1 MIFVMVILAKPA
13 SIYSEIGGAMKAA
26 LRNNMT
32 HKLITV
38 GKLVTAGE
46 AYKLMVS
53 SSIRHLPVVDEA
65 GEYIVGMLS
74 DRDLLR
80 SPHSTT
86 PIYELMSAPVRTFD
100 VETPVKKVVQ
110 AMIDEKLSAFIVTGK
125 DEIAGIVT
133 SEDMLILLSK
143 VLEEE
148 QSPKW
153 ILSEFLVNPIFQR
166 TINMASQA
174 GI

>member
-1 MIFVMVILAKPA
+1 
-13 SIYSEIGGAMKAA
+13 MKAA

-38 GKLVTAGE
+38 NKHVTAHE
-46 AYKLMVS
+46 AYKVMVVNW
-53 SSIRHLPVVDEA
+53 IRHLPVTDDS

-80 SPHSTT
+80 SPHPTT
-86 PIYELMSAPVRTFD
+86 PIFELMSAPVKTFD

-110 AMIDEKLSAFIVTGK
+110 TMIDDKVSAFIITEK
-125 DEIAGIVT
+125 EEIVGIVT
-133 SEDMLILLSK
+133 TEDMLLLLAQ
-143 VLEEE
+143 VLEDEE
-148 QSPKW
+148 SPKW
-153 ILSEFLVNPIFQR
+153 ILSEFLVNPVFQR
-166 TINMASQA
+166 AVNMAAQA

>member
-1 MIFVMVILAKPA
+1 
-13 SIYSEIGGAMKAA
+13 MKAT

-32 HKLITV
+32 HN
-38 GKLVTAGE
+38 LVTINKHATAEE
-46 AYKLMVS
+46 AYKLMVTS
-53 SSIRHLPVVDEA
+53 WIRHLPVVDDS

-80 SPHSTT
+80 SPHPKT
-86 PIYELMSAPVRTFD
+86 PIFELMSSPVKTFD
-100 VETPVKKVVQ
+100 VETPVKTVVQ
-110 AMIDEKLSAFIVTGK
+110 AMIDGKVSAFIITGK
-125 DEIAGIVT
+125 EEIVGIVT

-143 VLEEE
+143 ALEEE

>member
-1 MIFVMVILAKPA
+1 MVIFAESA
-13 SIYSEIGGAMKAA
+13 SIYPAIGGAMKAA

-32 HKLITV
+32 HN
-38 GKLVTAGE
+38 LVTINKHATAEE
-46 AYKLMVS
+46 AYKLMITS
-53 SSIRHLPVVDEA
+53 WIRHLPVVDDS

-80 SPHSTT
+80 SPHPKT
-86 PIYELMSAPVRTFD
+86 PIYELMSSPVKTFD
-100 VETPVKKVVQ
+100 VETPVKTVVQ
-110 AMIDEKLSAFIVTGK
+110 AMIDGKLSAFIITGK
-125 DEIAGIVT
+125 EEIVGIVT

-143 VLEEE
+143 ALEEE
-148 QSPKW
+148 HSPKW

-166 TINMASQA
+166 TVNMASQA